1 MKLRIGQKSF
11 KLETSKLSDTSST
24 QTNKQWLRA
33 YKIIDLYYVAGLLLF
48 TVARLLPAQLDLV
61 TYTSLALT
69 SIVLVFLL
77 ADLWSLHYR
86 ARAFLT
92 GGLIPGLTISLACVG
107 IWFVNPFSVVWV
119 FASIPVL
126 FVRLPLVSAYA
137 LSATAIVVVLNI
149 LFFKHSL
156 DAITLTRLALAGGMI
171 IITLGTFL
179 KILNNIN
186 SKLTETTTLLDGTLQ
201 SVSQGISVIGADNR
215 YKLFNQQT
223 CDLLNLPASLLASK
237 PTLPEVVQYQIDR
250 GDFRDLGEV
259 TPDARAYIFSRGV
272 NVDEHT
278 KRNYVRKDAHGRFIE
293 VKTHPMPSGDV
304 VRTYAD
310 VSNYENAN
318 RKLKELLAEHQ
329 EMSQLILQRVREKM
343 IDSMTELA
351 LTRDNET
358 GLHIQRTKLYVKTLA
373 QILSRAERYREQ
385 LSDELIEKLVT
396 AAPLHDLGK
405 VGIPDHILLKPSRHT
420 ADETVIMRTHA
431 MLGETILAAAAGAD
445 DMPSSIFNIAA
456 KIAGGHHENW
466 DGSGYPRGL
475 AGTDIPLEARLM
487 ALADVYDAL
496 TTERIYKKAWTHEAA
511 SEEIYRLSG
520 KKFDP
525 DLVFAFGQA
534 EARFREIAI
543 ELNDATSA
551 PQP

>member
-1 MKLRIGQKSF
+1 
-11 KLETSKLSDTSST
+11 
-24 QTNKQWLRA
+24 
-33 YKIIDLYYVAGLLLF
+33 LF
-48 TVARLLPAQLDLV
+48 TVVRLLPAQFDLE
-61 TYTSLALT
+61 TYISLALT
-69 SIVLVFLL
+69 SFVLVFLL

-92 GGLIPGLTISLACVG
+92 DGLIPTLTISLACVG
-107 IWFVNPFSVVWV
+107 IWFVNPFSVMWV

-126 FVRLPLVSAYA
+126 FIRLPLASAYA
-137 LSATAIVVVLNI
+137 VSATAIVVVLNI

-156 DAITLTRLALAGGMI
+156 DAVTLARLALAGGMVT
-171 IITLGTFL
+171 ITLGIFF
-179 KILNNIN
+179 KIFNKIN
-186 SKLTETTTLLDGTLQ
+186 SELTVTTALLDGTLQ

-278 KRNYVRKDAHGRFIE
+278 KRNYVRKDAQGRYIE

-310 VSNYENAN
+310 VSNYENTSS
-318 RKLKELLAEHQ
+318 KLRELLAEHQ
-329 EMSQLILQRVREKM
+329 EMSQLILQRVREQM

-373 QILSRAERYREQ
+373 QVLSRAARYREQ
-385 LSDELIEKLVT
+385 LSDELIEKIVT

-405 VGIPDHILLKPSRHT
+405 VGIPDQILLKPSRHT

-431 MLGETILAAAAGAD
+431 MLGETILVAAAGAD
-445 DMPSSIFNIAA
+445 QIPTSLFNIAA
-456 KIAGGHHENW
+456 RIAGGHHENW

>member
-1 MKLRIGQKSF
+1 MLHLWRKGTNSEHIN
-11 KLETSKLSDTSST
+11 LSNPAST
-24 QTNKQWLRA
+24 KHVPEWLQA
-33 YKIIDLYYVAGLLLF
+33 YKAIDLFFVAGLLLF
-48 TVARLLPAQLDLV
+48 TLVLLLPGHAGLNV
-61 TYTSLALT
+61 VASLTLT
-69 SIVLVFLL
+69 SIVLIFVI

-86 ARAFLT
+86 ARTFLSNA
-92 GGLIPGLTISLACVG
+92 LIPTLTISFVCLG
-107 IWFVNPFSVVWV
+107 IWFVNPYSVMWV

-126 FVRLPLVSAYA
+126 FVRLPLDSASVLGVVGLSVA
-137 LSATAIVVVLNI
+137 LGI
-149 LFFKHSL
+149 LFIKYNL
-156 DAITLTRLALAGGMI
+156 DIVILTRLALAGSI
-171 IITLGTFL
+171 ICVTLGSFL
-179 KILNNIN
+179 KIFNKVNRDL
-186 SKLTETTTLLDGTLQ
+186 SETTALLDATLQ
-201 SVSQGISVIGADNR
+201 SISQGVSVIGHDNR

-223 CDLLNLPASLLASK
+223 CELLNLPASLLASK

-259 TPDARAYIFSRGV
+259 TPEARTYIFSRGV

-278 KRNYVRKDAHGRFIE
+278 KRNYVRKDAQGRFIE

-304 VRTYAD
+304 VRTYSD
-310 VSNYENAN
+310 VSQYENTSS
-318 RKLKELLAEHQ
+318 KLRELLAEQQ
-329 EMSQLILQRVREKM
+329 EMSQLILQRAREQM

-385 LSDELIEKLVT
+385 LSDELIEKIVT

-405 VGIPDHILLKPSRHT
+405 VGIPDQILLKPSRHT

-431 MLGETILAAAAGAD
+431 KLGETILVAAAGAD
-445 DMPSSIFNIAA
+445 KLPTSLFNIAA
-456 KIAGGHHENW
+456 RIAGGHHENW

-475 AGTDIPLEARLM
+475 AGTNIPLEARLM

>member
-1 MKLRIGQKSF
+1 M
-11 KLETSKLSDTSST
+11 SDTSST
-24 QTNKQWLRA
+24 ETNKQWLHA
-33 YKIIDLYYVAGLLLF
+33 YKIIDLYYAAGLLLF
-48 TVARLLPAQLDLV
+48 TAIRLLPAQPGFE

-69 SIVLVFLL
+69 SSVLIFVL

-86 ARAFLT
+86 SRAFLT
-92 GGLIPGLTISLACVG
+92 NALIPVLTICFACVG
-107 IWFVNPFSVVWV
+107 IWFVNPFAIMWV
-119 FASIPVL
+119 LASIPVL
-126 FVRLPLVSAYA
+126 FIRLPVGPAYAVSAA
-137 LSATAIVVVLNI
+137 AMVLVLNI
-149 LFFKHSL
+149 LFFKHNL
-156 DAITLTRLALAGGMI
+156 DVITLTRLALAGAMI
-171 IITLGTFL
+171 IITLGIFF
-179 KILNNIN
+179 KILNKIN
-186 SKLTETTTLLDGTLQ
+186 GELTETTALLDSTLQ
-201 SVSQGISVIGADNR
+201 SVSQGISVIGTDNR

-223 CDLLNLPASLLASK
+223 CDLLNLPRSLLASK

-259 TPDARAYIFSRGV
+259 TPDARAYILSRGV

-278 KRNYVRKDAHGRFIE
+278 KRNYVRKDAQGRFIE

-310 VSNYENAN
+310 VSQYENTS
-318 RKLKELLAEHQ
+318 RKLRELLAEHQ
-329 EMSQLILQRVREKM
+329 QMSQLILQRAHEQM

-385 LSDELIEKLVT
+385 LSDDLIEKIVT

-420 ADETVIMRTHA
+420 SDETAIMRTHA

-445 DMPSSIFNIAA
+445 RMPTSLFNIAA
-456 KIAGGHHENW
+456 RIAGGHHENW

-496 TTERIYKKAWTHEAA
+496 TTERIYKKAWTHGAA

-543 ELNDATSA
+543 ELNDATSVS
-551 PQP
+551 QP

>member
-1 MKLRIGQKSF
+1 MSF
-11 KLETSKLSDTSST
+11 KPETSKLSSTSST
-24 QTNKQWLRA
+24 QTGSQWLYA
-33 YKIIDLYYVAGLLLF
+33 HKIINLYFAAGLLLF
-48 TVARLLPAQLDLV
+48 TAIRLLPGHAGPNNNA
-61 TYTSLALT
+61 SIALT
-69 SIVLVFLL
+69 SIVLVFVI
-77 ADLWSLHYR
+77 ADIWSLHYR
-86 ARAFLT
+86 AKTFIANSV
-92 GGLIPGLTISLACVG
+92 IPVLTICLACLA
-107 IWFVNPFSVVWV
+107 IWFVSPFSIMWV
-119 FASIPVL
+119 YAAIPVL
-126 FVRLPLVSAYA
+126 FVRLPLPFPYAISIGAVSIA
-137 LSATAIVVVLNI
+137 LSI
-149 LFFKHSL
+149 LFFKHGL
-156 DAITLTRLALAGGMI
+156 DTATLARLALAGGMI
-171 IITLGTFL
+171 ITTLGIFF
-179 KILNNIN
+179 KILNRT
-186 SKLTETTTLLDGTLQ
+186 SSELAETTALLSGTLQ

-223 CDLLNLPASLLASK
+223 CELLNLPASLLASK

-250 GDFRDLGEV
+250 GDFRDLDGVAPE
-259 TPDARAYIFSRGV
+259 ARAYIFSRGV

-278 KRNYVRKDAHGRFIE
+278 KRNYVRKDAQGRFIE
-293 VKTHPMPSGDV
+293 VKTHPMSSGDV

-310 VSNYENAN
+310 VSQYENTS
-318 RKLKELLAEHQ
+318 RKLRELLAEHQ
-329 EMSQLILQRVREKM
+329 EMSQLILQRVREQM

-385 LSDELIEKLVT
+385 LSDELIEKIVI

-405 VGIPDHILLKPSRHT
+405 VGIPDQILLKPSRHT

-445 DMPSSIFNIAA
+445 HMPTSLFNIAA
-456 KIAGGHHENW
+456 RIAGGHHENW

-511 SEEIYRLSG
+511 SAEIYRLSG

-534 EARFREIAI
+534 ETRFREIAI

>member
-1 MKLRIGQKSF
+1 MI
-11 KLETSKLSDTSST
+11 DNAST
-24 QTNKQWLRA
+24 QTGSRWLYA
-33 YKIIDLYYVAGLLLF
+33 HKIIDLYFAVGLLLF
-48 TVARLLPAQLDLV
+48 TAIRLLPEHTGTNNNA
-61 TYTSLALT
+61 SIALT
-69 SIVLVFLL
+69 SVVLVFVI
-77 ADLWSLHYR
+77 ADIWSLHYR
-86 ARAFLT
+86 AKTFLANAV
-92 GGLIPGLTISLACVG
+92 IPVLTIGLACLA
-107 IWFVNPFSVVWV
+107 IWFVSPFSVMWV
-119 FASIPVL
+119 YAAIPVL
-126 FVRLPLVSAYA
+126 FVRLSLSSAYA
-137 LSATAIVVVLNI
+137 ISIGAVFIALSI
-149 LFFKHSL
+149 LFFKHGL
-156 DAITLTRLALAGGMI
+156 DTATLARLALAGGT
-171 IITLGTFL
+171 IITTLGIFF
-179 KILNNIN
+179 KILNRTT
-186 SKLTETTTLLDGTLQ
+186 SELAETTALLSGTLQ

-223 CDLLNLPASLLASK
+223 CELLNLPASLLASK

-250 GDFRDLGEV
+250 GDFKDLGEV

-278 KRNYVRKDAHGRFIE
+278 KRNYVRKDAQGRFIE

-310 VSNYENAN
+310 VSNYENTSS
-318 RKLKELLAEHQ
+318 KLRALLAEQQ
-329 EMSQLILQRVREKM
+329 EMSQLILQRVREQM

-373 QILSRAERYREQ
+373 QVLSRAERYREQ
-385 LSDELIEKLVT
+385 LSDELIEKIVT

-405 VGIPDHILLKPSRHT
+405 VGIPDQILLKPSRHT

-445 DMPSSIFNIAA
+445 RMPTSLFNIAA

>member
-1 MKLRIGQKSF
+1 
-11 KLETSKLSDTSST
+11 LSSTSST
-24 QTNKQWLRA
+24 QTGSQWLHA
-33 YKIIDLYYVAGLLLF
+33 HKIIDLYFAAGLLFF
-48 TVARLLPAQLDLV
+48 TAIRLLPGHAG
-61 TYTSLALT
+61 TNNNASIALT
-69 SIVLVFLL
+69 SVVLVFVI
-77 ADLWSLHYR
+77 ADIWSLHYR
-86 ARAFLT
+86 AKTFLANAV
-92 GGLIPGLTISLACVG
+92 IPVVTITLACLA
-107 IWFVNPFSVVWV
+107 IWFVSPFSVMWV
-119 FASIPVL
+119 YAAIPVL
-126 FVRLPLVSAYA
+126 FVRLSLSSAYA
-137 LSATAIVVVLNI
+137 ISIGAVLIALSI
-149 LFFKHSL
+149 LFFKHGL
-156 DAITLTRLALAGGMI
+156 DTATLARLTLAGGMI
-171 IITLGTFL
+171 ITTLGIFF
-179 KILNNIN
+179 KILNRTTNE
-186 SKLTETTTLLDGTLQ
+186 LAETTALLSGTLQ

-223 CDLLNLPASLLASK
+223 CELLNLPASLLASK

-250 GDFRDLGEV
+250 GDFRDLSGV

-272 NVDEHT
+272 NVDEHI
-278 KRNYVRKDAHGRFIE
+278 KRNYVRKGAQGRFIE

-310 VSNYENAN
+310 VSQYENTSS
-318 RKLKELLAEHQ
+318 KLRALLAQHQ
-329 EMSQLILQRVREKM
+329 EMSQLILQRAREQM
-343 IDSMTELA
+343 VDSMTELA

-385 LSDELIEKLVT
+385 LSTELIEKIVT

-405 VGIPDHILLKPSRHT
+405 VGIPDQILLKPSRHT

-431 MLGETILAAAAGAD
+431 MLGETILTAASGAD
-445 DMPSSIFNIAA
+445 LQPTSLFNIAA
-456 KIAGGHHENW
+456 RIAGGHHENW

-475 AGTDIPLEARLM
+475 VGTDIPLEARLM

-543 ELNDATSA
+543 ELNDATSVS
-551 PQP
+551 QP

>member
-1 MKLRIGQKSF
+1 MKPRIGHRSF
-11 KLETSKLSDTSST
+11 KQETSKLSDPSST
-24 QTNKQWLRA
+24 ETNKQLLLA
-33 YKIIDLYYVAGLLLF
+33 YKIIDLYYAVGLLLF
-48 TVARLLPAQLDLV
+48 TAIRLLLAQPGLE
-61 TYTSLALT
+61 THASIALT
-69 SIVLVFLL
+69 SSVMVFVL
-77 ADLWSLHYR
+77 ADLWTLHYR
-86 ARAFLT
+86 ARTFLHDA
-92 GGLIPGLTISLACVG
+92 LIPTLTIGFACFG
-107 IWFVNPFSVVWV
+107 IWFVSPFSVMWV

-126 FVRLPLVSAYA
+126 FIRMPLMSAYIVSAA
-137 LSATAIVVVLNI
+137 AIVVVLNI
-149 LFFKHSL
+149 LFFKHGL
-156 DAITLTRLALAGGMI
+156 DAITLARLALAGGMI
-171 IITLGTFL
+171 TITLGIFL
-179 KILNNIN
+179 KILNKIN
-186 SKLTETTTLLDGTLQ
+186 SELTEMTALLDGALQ

-223 CDLLNLPASLLASK
+223 CDLLNLPASLLARK

-250 GDFRDLGEV
+250 GDFRDLGEI

-278 KRNYVRKDAHGRFIE
+278 KRNYVRKDALGRFIE
-293 VKTHPMPSGDV
+293 VKTYPMPSGDV

-310 VSNYENAN
+310 VSQYENTSS
-318 RKLKELLAEHQ
+318 KLRELLAEQQ
-329 EMSQLILQRVREKM
+329 EMSQLILQRVHEQM

-358 GLHIQRTKLYVKTLA
+358 GLHIQRTKLYIKTLA
-373 QILSRAERYREQ
+373 QILSRAERYRDQ
-385 LSDELIEKLVT
+385 LSDELIEKIVT

-405 VGIPDHILLKPSRHT
+405 VGIPDQILLKPSRHT
-420 ADETVIMRTHA
+420 PEETVIMRTHA
-431 MLGETILAAAAGAD
+431 MLGETILIAAAGAD
-445 DMPSSIFNIAA
+445 HMPSSLFNIAA
-456 KIAGGHHENW
+456 RIAGGHHENW

-475 AGTDIPLEARLM
+475 VGTDIPLEARLM

-520 KKFDP
+520 QKFDP

>member
-1 MKLRIGQKSF
+1 M
-11 KLETSKLSDTSST
+11 SDASST
-24 QTNKQWLRA
+24 QTNIQWLRA
-33 YKIIDLYYVAGLLLF
+33 YKIIDLYYAAGLLVF
-48 TVARLLPAQLDLV
+48 TVVRLLPGKPGLE
-61 TYTSLALT
+61 TYASLALT
-69 SIVLVFLL
+69 SFVFAFVL

-86 ARAFLT
+86 EKTFLSNA
-92 GGLIPGLTISLACVG
+92 LIPTLTISFACVG
-107 IWFVNPFSVVWV
+107 IWFVSPFSMMWV
-119 FASIPVL
+119 LASIPVL
-126 FVRLPLVSAYA
+126 FIRLPLAPAYA
-137 LSATAIVVVLNI
+137 LSAGAMVVVLNI
-149 LFFKHSL
+149 LFFKYSL
-156 DAITLTRLALAGGMI
+156 DAITLARLALAGGMI
-171 IITLGTFL
+171 IITLGIFL
-179 KILNNIN
+179 KILNQIN
-186 SKLTETTTLLDGTLQ
+186 RALIETTALLDSTLQ

-223 CDLLNLPASLLASK
+223 CDLLNLPRSLLASK

-250 GDFRDLGEV
+250 GDFRDLSEL
-259 TPDARAYIFSRGV
+259 TPDVRAYIYSRGV

-278 KRNYVRKDAHGRFIE
+278 KRNYVRKDAQGRFIE

-310 VSNYENAN
+310 VSQYENTS
-318 RKLKELLAEHQ
+318 RKLRELLAEQQ
-329 EMSQLILQRVREKM
+329 EMSQLILQRVREQM

-385 LSDELIEKLVT
+385 LSDELIDKIVT

-405 VGIPDHILLKPSRHT
+405 VGIPDQILLKPSRHT
-420 ADETVIMRTHA
+420 AEETVIMRTHA
-431 MLGETILAAAAGAD
+431 LLGETILAAASGAD
-445 DMPSSIFNIAA
+445 HMPTSLFNIAA

-475 AGTDIPLEARLM
+475 VGTDIPLEARLM
-487 ALADVYDAL
+487 AVADVYDAL

-525 DLVFAFGQA
+525 DLVFAFGQV

-543 ELNDATSA
+543 ELNDATSVS
-551 PQP
+551 QP

>member
-1 MKLRIGQKSF
+1 MSF
-11 KLETSKLSDTSST
+11 KPETSKLSSTSST
-24 QTNKQWLRA
+24 QTGSQWLYA
-33 YKIIDLYYVAGLLLF
+33 HKIINLYFAAGLLLF
-48 TVARLLPAQLDLV
+48 TAIRLLPGHAGPNNNA
-61 TYTSLALT
+61 SIALT
-69 SIVLVFLL
+69 SIVLVFVI
-77 ADLWSLHYR
+77 ADIWSLHYR
-86 ARAFLT
+86 AKTFIANSV
-92 GGLIPGLTISLACVG
+92 IPVLTICLACLA
-107 IWFVNPFSVVWV
+107 IWFVSPFSIMWV
-119 FASIPVL
+119 YAAIPVL
-126 FVRLPLVSAYA
+126 FVRLPLPFPYAISIGAVSIA
-137 LSATAIVVVLNI
+137 LSI
-149 LFFKHSL
+149 LFFKHGL
-156 DAITLTRLALAGGMI
+156 DTATLARLALAGGMI
-171 IITLGTFL
+171 ITTLGIFF
-179 KILNNIN
+179 KILNRTT
-186 SKLTETTTLLDGTLQ
+186 SELAETTALLSGTLQ

-223 CDLLNLPASLLASK
+223 CELLNLPASLLASK

-250 GDFRDLGEV
+250 GDFRDLDGVAPE
-259 TPDARAYIFSRGV
+259 ARAYIFSRGV

-278 KRNYVRKDAHGRFIE
+278 KRNYVRKDAQGRFIE
-293 VKTHPMPSGDV
+293 VKTHPMSSGDV

-310 VSNYENAN
+310 VSQYENTS
-318 RKLKELLAEHQ
+318 RKLRELLAEHQ
-329 EMSQLILQRVREKM
+329 EMSQLILQRVREQM

-385 LSDELIEKLVT
+385 LSDELIEKIVI

-405 VGIPDHILLKPSRHT
+405 VGIPDQILLKPSRHT

-445 DMPSSIFNIAA
+445 HMPTSLFNIAA
-456 KIAGGHHENW
+456 RIAGGHHENW

-511 SEEIYRLSG
+511 SAEIYRLSG

-534 EARFREIAI
+534 ETRFREIAI

>member
-1 MKLRIGQKSF
+1 M
-11 KLETSKLSDTSST
+11 SDTPSA
-24 QTNKQWLRA
+24 QTNVQWLRA
-33 YKIIDLYYVAGLLLF
+33 YKIIDLYYAVGLLLF
-48 TVARLLPAQLDLV
+48 TVVRLLPEQLGLD
-61 TYTSLALT
+61 TYISLALT
-69 SIVLVFLL
+69 SIVFLFVI

-86 ARAFLT
+86 ARAFLADA
-92 GGLIPGLTISLACVG
+92 LIPVLTVTLACLG
-107 IWFVNPFSVVWV
+107 IWFVNAFSVVWV

-126 FVRLPLVSAYA
+126 FIRLPLVTAYA
-137 LSATAIVVVLNI
+137 VSTASIIVVLNI
-149 LFFKHSL
+149 LHFKHGL
-156 DAITLTRLALAGGMI
+156 DTITLARLALAGGMI
-171 IITLGTFL
+171 IITLGVFFQ
-179 KILNNIN
+179 ILTKIN
-186 SKLTETTTLLDGTLQ
+186 SALNETTVLLSGTLQ
-201 SVSQGISVIGADNR
+201 SIAQGVSVIGKDNR
-215 YKLFNQQT
+215 YKLFNMQA
-223 CDLLNLPASLLASK
+223 CDLLNLPPSLLASK

-250 GDFRDLGEV
+250 GDFRDLSEV
-259 TPDARAYIFSRGV
+259 APEARAYIFSRGV
-272 NVDEHT
+272 NVDEHV
-278 KRNYVRKDAHGRFIE
+278 KRNYVRKDTNGRYIE
-293 VKTHPMPSGDV
+293 VQTHPMPSGDV

-310 VSNYENAN
+310 VSNYENTN

-329 EMSQLILQRVREKM
+329 EMSQVILRRAREQM

-373 QILSRAERYREQ
+373 QILRRAERYREQ
-385 LSDELIEKLVT
+385 LSDELIEKIVI

-405 VGIPDHILLKPSRHT
+405 VGIPDQILLKPSRHT
-420 ADETVIMRTHA
+420 PEETVIMRTHA
-431 MLGETILAAAAGAD
+431 LLGETILAAAAGAD
-445 DMPSSIFNIAA
+445 HMPTSLFNIAA

-475 AGTDIPLEARLM
+475 VGTDIPLEARLM

-543 ELNDATSA
+543 ELNDATSVSQA
-551 PQP
+551 

>member
-1 MKLRIGQKSF
+1 LIS
-11 KLETSKLSDTSST
+11 TSST
-24 QTNKQWLRA
+24 KQAIEWLRA
-33 YKIIDLYYVAGLLLF
+33 YKIIDLYYAVGLLLF
-48 TVARLLPAQLDLV
+48 TAVRLLPEPSSFNSGI
-61 TYTSLALT
+61 SLALT
-69 SIVLVFLL
+69 SIVFFFVL

-86 ARAFLT
+86 AQPFLT
-92 GGLIPGLTISLACVG
+92 PALIPVLTICFACIGSWLVSPFAIMWVLA
-107 IWFVNPFSVVWV
+107 
-119 FASIPVL
+119 AIPVL
-126 FVRLPLVSAYA
+126 FLRLPLASAYA
-137 LSATAIVVVLNI
+137 LSGSAMIVVINI
-149 LFFKHSL
+149 LFLIHDL
-156 DAITLTRLALAGGMI
+156 DAVTLSRLVLAGGMI
-171 IITLGTFL
+171 IITMGIFS
-179 KILNNIN
+179 KAN
-186 SKLTETTTLLDGTLQ
+186 STVNRQLAETTELLDATLQ
-201 SVSQGISVIGADNR
+201 SISQGVSVIGADNR

-223 CDLLNLPASLLASK
+223 CELLNLPASLLASK

-259 TPDARAYIFSRGV
+259 TPEARAYIFSRGV

-278 KRNYVRKDAHGRFIE
+278 KRNYVRKDAQGRFIE

-310 VSNYENAN
+310 VSNYENTSS
-318 RKLKELLAEHQ
+318 KLRELLAEQQ
-329 EMSQLILQRVREKM
+329 EMSQLILQRVREQM

-373 QILSRAERYREQ
+373 QILSRAERYRDQ
-385 LSDELIEKLVT
+385 LSDELIEKIVT

-405 VGIPDHILLKPSRHT
+405 VGIPDQILLKPSRHT

-445 DMPSSIFNIAA
+445 RMPTSLFNIAA
-456 KIAGGHHENW
+456 RIAGGHHENW

-475 AGTDIPLEARLM
+475 AGTNIPLEARLM

-496 TTERIYKKAWTHEAA
+496 TTERVYKKSWTHEAA
-511 SEEIYRLSG
+511 SAEIYRLSG

-543 ELNDATSA
+543 KLNDATA
-551 PQP
+551 TP